1 MNKDLGETIQLG
13 KTDVRVPPLGIGTWQ
28 WGDSMMWGYGKGYA
42 EGEIQAAFDASM
54 AAGIT
59 CFDTAEMYGFGKS
72 ERFLGR
78 FIRADGQPVVVATKF
93 FPMPWRLGKG
103 SLLRALRGSLKRLGM
118 QQVDLYQIHFPL
130 PPVSIETWMDGL
142 ADAVQ
147 AGLTRAVGVSNY
159 SVEQTRRAHAALA
172 KRDVRSFSRQRSM
185 REESS
190 GSMPSSVAR
199 LCSSVTVAYVR
210 PESCAARHTSAAD
223 DLAASC
229 TSTASSAFSWRGV
242 RLNPLAS
249 MVPTRYTAHIAI
261 SQYQPA
267 RE

>member
-1 MNKDLGETIQLG
+1 MNTDLSETIQLG

-42 EGEIQAAFDASM
+42 EGEIQAAFDASV

-72 ERFLGR
+72 ERFLGK
-78 FIRADGQPVVVATKF
+78 FIRADGQPAVVATKF
-93 FPMPWRLGKG
+93 FPVPWRLGKG

-159 SVEQTRRAHAALA
+159 NVEQTRRAHAALA
-172 KRDVRSFSRQRSM
+172 KR
-185 REESS
+185 
-190 GSMPSSVAR
+190 
-199 LCSSVTVAYVR
+199 
-210 PESCAARHTSAAD
+210 
-223 DLAASC
+223 
-229 TSTASSAFSWRGV
+229 GV
-242 RLNPLAS
+242 PLAS
-249 MVPTRYTAHIAI
+249 NQVEYSLLKRDPERTGLLTAVPGVGCDADRV
-261 SQYQPA
+261 QPA
-267 RE
+267 GKRLAHRQVHAGEPARRHARPIVPPGLSGAHPAADRSAA